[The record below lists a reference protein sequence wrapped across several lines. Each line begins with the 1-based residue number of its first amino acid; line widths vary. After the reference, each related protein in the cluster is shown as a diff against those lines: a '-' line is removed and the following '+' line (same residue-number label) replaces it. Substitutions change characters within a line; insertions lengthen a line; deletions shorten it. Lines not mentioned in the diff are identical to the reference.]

1 MNATRTKQPE
11 KLLCVDDEPAVLE
24 GLKLQLRRSCEVV
37 TATGAMAALDILGK
51 DSSIAVI
58 LSDMR
63 MPGMNGAAF
72 LSYSRK
78 LVPDATR
85 MLLTGQADVDSAIA
99 AINEGRIFRFLSK
112 PCSAETLLSSVD
124 AAIVQHRLV
133 TAERVLLEQTLHGSV
148 NALAEV
154 LALSKPELFGR
165 ANRIKKHVSA
175 MVAALKLPNRW
186 EIEVAAMLSPLGTI
200 ILPDQTA
207 EKIRAGAE
215 LTEQENAMTARVPH
229 VTEQLLAKIPRLEG
243 VREILSEHARPYK
256 HNTSMSI
263 GARLLRIAVDFDIL
277 ESRGATPN
285 FALDTMRGR
294 TDYDMNLLATFQE
307 LFGSVE
313 QRPVVKELP
322 ASAVK
327 IGMVLASD
335 VHLQTG
341 VVLVSRGFEVTE
353 SFLERLSN
361 FPRGMIREPIR
372 VQMPAEPKSLSS
384 TGS

>member
-1 MNATRTKQPE
+1 MNPTRTKQPE
-11 KLLCVDDEPAVLE
+11 KVLCVDDEPAVLE
-24 GLKLQLRRSCEVV
+24 GLRLQLRRSCDVV
-37 TATGAMAALDILGK
+37 TAPGAMAALDILGK

-85 MLLTGQADVDSAIA
+85 MLLTGQADIDSAIA
-99 AINEGRIFRFLSK
+99 AINEGQIFRFLSK
-112 PCSAETLLSSVD
+112 PCSADVLLSSVD

-175 MVAALKLPNRW
+175 MVTALKLPNRW
-186 EIEVAAMLSPLGTI
+186 EIEVAAMLSPLGSI
-200 ILPDQTA
+200 ILPDHTA
-207 EKIRAGAE
+207 AKIRAGAD
-215 LTEQENAMTARVPH
+215 LTEQENAMSARVPH

-243 VREILSEHARPYK
+243 VREILSEHTRPYK

-263 GARLLRIAVDFDIL
+263 GARLLRIALDFDIL

-322 ASAVK
+322 ASAIR

-372 VQMPAEPKSLSS
+372 VQMPPES
-384 TGS
+384 